1 MNQEPYN
8 DSNESPKTANNNQSH
23 NNQLDSSHKIEDYEQ
38 STAALFSGAQAGVFQ
53 LTNAVRPSSRAKIV
67 PRQGYRR
74 DTYSDSKQGV
84 MLPVILASA
93 TRETVFD
100 LFLDLLN
107 PLGNVVDVVLETS
120 HQQRDGSHVDLYRE
134 HIDSPVLKSMF
145 CDFENLLMQD
155 GCTGVA
161 VVNAQKQMEVQFD
174 EHKMLMVYSH
184 DLTRFE
190 EILFEADVWPME
202 DMQFLTEVD
211 HVHASSPALQRR
223 FDELCCRLGMDVWS
237 EVEY

>member
-1 MNQEPYN
+1 MNQEPLN
-8 DSNESPKTANNNQSH
+8 DSNESPQTANSNQSH
-23 NNQLDSSHKIEDYEQ
+23 NNQLDSAHEIEDYQQ
-38 STAALFSGAQAGVFQ
+38 STAALFSKAQAGVFQ
-53 LTNAVRPSSRAKIV
+53 LTDAVRPSSRAEIV

-84 MLPVILASA
+84 MLPMILASA

-120 HQQRDGSHVDLYRE
+120 HQQRDGSHLDLYRE

-145 CDFENLLMQD
+145 CDFEHLLMQD

-161 VVNAQKQMEVQFD
+161 VINVQDQMEVQFD
-174 EHKMLMVYSH
+174 EHKMVMVYAH
-184 DLTRFE
+184 DLTPFE
-190 EILFEADVWPME
+190 EILFAADVWPME
-202 DMQFLTEVD
+202 DMQFLTEAD
-211 HVHASSPALQRR
+211 HVHASSPTLQRR